1 MAVWRHRSQELA
13 DIDDATILDAVLLS
27 VGGAH
32 ELIHHHLANEI
43 PIDLRMLLTRTIGS
57 YALLLGFPL
66 ETVDD
71 LIRRPPLDATA
82 IEEANAKL
90 LRVMGA

>member
-1 MAVWRHRSQELA
+1 MAVWQHRSQELA

-32 ELIHHHLANEI
+32 ELIHHHLTNEVS
-43 PIDLRMLLTRTIGS
+43 IDLRMLFTRTIGS

-71 LIRRPPLDATA
+71 LIRRLPLDATVT
-82 IEEANAKL
+82 EETNAEL